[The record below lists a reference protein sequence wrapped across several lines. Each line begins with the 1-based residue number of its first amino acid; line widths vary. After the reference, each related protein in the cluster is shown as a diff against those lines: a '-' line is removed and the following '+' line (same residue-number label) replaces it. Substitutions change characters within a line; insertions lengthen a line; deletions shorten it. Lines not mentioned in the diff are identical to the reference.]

1 MGFPPPRLN
10 FVSSETPSTKET
22 ATLFFSVV
30 AVDGRIAC
38 QWDSWNSRDGAGLG
52 SAAPLESHDVITRF
66 SFGAGTLR
74 A

>member
-1 MGFPPPRLN
+1 MGLLEF
-10 FVSSETPSTKET
+10 
-22 ATLFFSVV
+22 A
-30 AVDGRIAC
+30 
-38 QWDSWNSRDGAGLG
+38 DGAGLG